1 MQALPTFTESGGH
14 LSVPARAGATPIT
27 QSAPSPTA
35 QRVRFMVGS
44 SGAGGSSSSRP
55 GVKGMVDSPEGHAAN
70 GSSLHCSSHRC
81 PQRQRRWKWLP
92 PRASA
97 QSRSKCT
104 RISYR
109 APHHA
114 HPRSCEKGP
123 GRETRECGR
132 SRARGNS
139 RSRSMAASR
148 FRYFIPHPGCSSSHA
163 STPSALASRSIAQRR
178 MLLRSR
184 SSLTHQLSRA
194 SPIGIAVLI
203 QSASPWYRRF
213 ALEQDSRGAC
223 PRGKTEEVMGTVIR
237 TTTVVAALFWL
248 SVAPSLGQAAAP
260 SSPCSRSACADD
272 AGLSG
277 FSGGVLSRCTND
289 VVKACKAG
297 TCTCGTVTTTGTC
310 GSMIASLCPPT
321 TTTTT
326 VAAPTTTTSTG
337 AATTTTSS
345 AAPSTTSTTCAPSGL
360 SLKYTTTAGT
370 TSCGGAGFSSPA
382 SAPFSGEID
391 SDTACS
397 VLIDDLG
404 SACLYFGGGNQSLN
418 GAPYPPVTTP
428 AGATSYLD
436 LGCPGQLVAS
446 NGTGKLDC
454 TKGSGPASECVNAG
468 TCTSGPNPGAV
479 CFDNNATDCS
489 SGCTG
494 AGTPAACCAGVD
506 RGSCAC
512 LGPNPHK
519 PCTSDTDCGGAFRS
533 GACQPVENC
542 FFGPPLA
549 IPHPAVSS
557 VSICVINVI
566 ATDASGTSDPATG
579 AASVDIPL
587 NSRVY
592 LTGNLASPCPQCNCG
607 TPPCSGSGATGCNAG
622 PNAGGACS
630 TTATTGNPATE
641 NTTHDCPPQEGGGR
655 FNGALSVDL
664 NPLTTG
670 SVSVTSAT
678 GFFCTGQD
686 ILSHAGAF
694 GQPDTRCITETGMEA
709 GGLTAAI

>member
-1 MQALPTFTESGGH
+1 
-14 LSVPARAGATPIT
+14 
-27 QSAPSPTA
+27 
-35 QRVRFMVGS
+35 
-44 SGAGGSSSSRP
+44 
-55 GVKGMVDSPEGHAAN
+55 
-70 GSSLHCSSHRC
+70 
-81 PQRQRRWKWLP
+81 
-92 PRASA
+92 
-97 QSRSKCT
+97 
-104 RISYR
+104 
-109 APHHA
+109 
-114 HPRSCEKGP
+114 
-123 GRETRECGR
+123 
-132 SRARGNS
+132 
-139 RSRSMAASR
+139 
-148 FRYFIPHPGCSSSHA
+148 
-163 STPSALASRSIAQRR
+163 
-178 MLLRSR
+178 
-184 SSLTHQLSRA
+184 
-194 SPIGIAVLI
+194 
-203 QSASPWYRRF
+203 
-213 ALEQDSRGAC
+213 
-223 PRGKTEEVMGTVIR
+223 MGTSTR
-237 TTTVVAALFWL
+237 TITVVAALFWL
-248 SVAPSLGQAAAP
+248 SAAPSFGQAAAP

-277 FSGGVLSRCTND
+277 FSGGVLSRCTNN

-310 GSMIASLCPPT
+310 GSMIASLCPAPTTTTSNAAPT

-326 VAAPTTTTSTG
+326 LSAPTTTTSTG
-337 AATTTTSS
+337 AATTTTSSAAPTTTTSNAVPTTTTTTLSAPTTTTSTGAATTTTSTGAVTTTTSSAAPTTTTSS

-709 GGLTAAI
+709 GDLTDGMPHAAREATVFCIPATNNGTVDVVADIPGPGATSLPGIAQIVPTP

>member
-1 MQALPTFTESGGH
+1 M
-14 LSVPARAGATPIT
+14 
-27 QSAPSPTA
+27 
-35 QRVRFMVGS
+35 
-44 SGAGGSSSSRP
+44 
-55 GVKGMVDSPEGHAAN
+55 
-70 GSSLHCSSHRC
+70 
-81 PQRQRRWKWLP
+81 
-92 PRASA
+92 
-97 QSRSKCT
+97 
-104 RISYR
+104 
-109 APHHA
+109 
-114 HPRSCEKGP
+114 
-123 GRETRECGR
+123 
-132 SRARGNS
+132 
-139 RSRSMAASR
+139 
-148 FRYFIPHPGCSSSHA
+148 
-163 STPSALASRSIAQRR
+163 
-178 MLLRSR
+178 
-184 SSLTHQLSRA
+184 
-194 SPIGIAVLI
+194 
-203 QSASPWYRRF
+203 
-213 ALEQDSRGAC
+213 
-223 PRGKTEEVMGTVIR
+223 
-237 TTTVVAALFWL
+237 
-248 SVAPSLGQAAAP
+248 
-260 SSPCSRSACADD
+260 
-272 AGLSG
+272 
-277 FSGGVLSRCTND
+277 
-289 VVKACKAG
+289 
-297 TCTCGTVTTTGTC
+297 
-310 GSMIASLCPPT
+310 
-321 TTTTT
+321 
-326 VAAPTTTTSTG
+326 
-337 AATTTTSS
+337 
-345 AAPSTTSTTCAPSGL
+345 
-360 SLKYTTTAGT
+360 
-370 TSCGGAGFSSPA
+370 
-382 SAPFSGEID
+382 
-391 SDTACS
+391 
-397 VLIDDLG
+397 LIDDLG

-494 AGTPAACCAGVD
+494 AGTPAACCAAVD

-566 ATDASGTSDPATG
+566 ATDASGTFDPTTG
-579 AASVDIPL
+579 DASVDLPL
-587 NSRVY
+587 VSRIY
-592 LTGNLASPCPQCNCG
+592 ITGNEASPCPQCNCG

-709 GGLTAAI
+709 GDLTDGMPHAAREATVFCIPATNNGTVDVVADIPGPGATSLPGTAQIVPTP